1 MSLIQADARNIP
13 LRDGVVQCVVTSP
26 PYFGLRDYG
35 TAEWDGGD
43 PGCKHVGRPKPR
55 QDTTGSGVNKGRFAE
70 TRGTQEG
77 KRAYSIPV
85 REQCKCGARRID
97 RQIGLEETP
106 ADYVRALVGVFR
118 EVRRVMKDDGT
129 LWLNLGDSYA
139 GFWGAQSRGNITGED
154 KSRLQGTSPL
164 SARQIQ
170 AAPKGTNTGSLK
182 NTPGIKNKDLIGIP
196 WEVALA
202 LRADGWYLRA
212 FMPWLKRNGMP
223 ESSKDRPTTVVE
235 SLFLLTKSPDY
246 FYDHKAVEK
255 IGAVP
260 AGIRAAKGSN
270 VRSELKDVNA
280 RPPEYWE
287 YTGTRLRRASDW
299 FFESFQGLLG
309 DEDGRPLAFIV
320 NTLGFDEAHFAVM
333 PEALAVPC
341 VLAGSRPGDLC
352 FDPFIGSGTLGVVAD
367 RHDRR
372 WVGLDLTYQN
382 ISSTRTAQRGLRFSE
397 AV

>member
-1 MSLIQADARNIP
+1 MLIKADARSIP

-35 TAEWDGGD
+35 TATWEDGD
-43 PGCKHVGRPKPR
+43 PACEHKGRPKPR
-55 QDTTGSGVNKGRFAE
+55 QDTTGSGVDKGRFSE
-70 TRGTQEG
+70 TRGLKES
-77 KRAYSIPV
+77 KSAYSIPV
-85 REQCKCGARRID
+85 REFCKCGARRID

-106 ADYVRALVGVFR
+106 AEYVTALVKVFR
-118 EVRRVMKDDGT
+118 EVRRVMKDDGS

-139 GFWGAQSRGNITGED
+139 GSWGAQSREHAGKHAPNI
-154 KSRLQGTSPL
+154 SAL
-164 SARQIQ
+164 SANQLK
-170 AAPKGTNTGSLK
+170 AAQKRAGGAGSLDR
-182 NTPGIKNKDLIGIP
+182 TPGLKNKDLIGIP
-196 WEVALA
+196 WEVALV

-223 ESSKDRPTTVVE
+223 ESAKDRPTTVVE
-235 SLFLLTKSPDY
+235 SLFLLTKSPDCY
-246 FYDHKAVEK
+246 YDWKAVEK
-255 IGAVP
+255 IGTVP
-260 AGIRAAKGSN
+260 AGTRAAKGSN
-270 VRSELKDVNA
+270 VRSELKDVNG

-287 YTGTRLRRASDW
+287 YTGTRLRRSSDW

-309 DEDGRPLAFIV
+309 DESGNPLAFIV

-333 PEALAVPC
+333 PEALALPC
-341 VLAGSRPGDLC
+341 VLAGSRPGDLV

-372 WVGLDLTYQN
+372 WVGLDLTYQH
-382 ISSTRTAQRGLRFSE
+382 ISTKRTAQRGLRFSE

>member
-1 MSLIQADARNIP
+1 MLIRGDARSIP

-35 TAEWDGGD
+35 TAQWEGGD
-43 PGCKHVGRPKPR
+43 PECKHVGRPKPR

-77 KRAYSIPV
+77 KRAYSVPV
-85 REQCKCGARRID
+85 REQCKCGARRVD

-106 ADYVRALVGVFR
+106 AEYVESLVEVFR
-118 EVRRVMKDDGT
+118 EVRRVLKDDGC
-129 LWLNLGDSYA
+129 LWLNLGDAYCQTDK
-139 GFWGAQSRGNITGED
+139 WGGG
-154 KSRLQGTSPL
+154 KSG
-164 SARQIQ
+164 
-170 AAPKGTNTGSLK
+170 NTGKHVVDSAGAVPSWSVRRRTSK
-182 NTPGIKNKDLIGIP
+182 VQSVKPKDLFGIP
-196 WEVALA
+196 WEVSFA

-223 ESSKDRPTTVVE
+223 ESVQDRPTTVVE

-246 FYDHKAVEK
+246 FYDNKAVEK

-260 AGIRAAKGSN
+260 AGTRAAKGSN
-270 VRSELKDVNA
+270 VRSELKDING

-309 DEDGRPLAFIV
+309 DEGGHPLAFIV
-320 NTLGFDEAHFAVM
+320 NTLGFNDAHFAVM
-333 PEALAVPC
+333 PEALALPC

-372 WVGLDLTYQN
+372 WAGLDLTYQN
-382 ISSTRTAQRGLRFSE
+382 ISRPRTAQRGLRFAE
-397 AV
+397 ASA